1 MCPRVLL
8 IVGVVLCFL
17 GFQNADTRVK
27 AADSAADQPVR
38 EVIHVRDRPG
48 FILTPVKAS
57 PRPQPWVWYAPTLG
71 NRLPGKEETWMFER
85 LLGQGIAIAG
95 VDVGES
101 YGSPQGCEVFQA
113 FYELLTQQRGY
124 SPQPVLLARSRG
136 GLMLYNWAVDHPD
149 CVAGIAGIYPVS
161 NIASYPG
168 VAQAAPAYGLTAE
181 GLQQQLD
188 TFNPVARI
196 AKLAA
201 AGVPVFHLHGDADKV
216 VPLEDNSELLATRYR
231 AARGAFELEIVPGG
245 GHTMA
250 RSWFEST
257 RLTDFM
263 IQHAL
268 AAVGQP
274 STTAASA
281 AEPVTIR
288 GTLRGGI
295 VAVGGETTG
304 WVLEVADAEEPRRL
318 EVDMQAITEPEQ
330 FLGVPVTIIGT
341 LGRHDYVER
350 GTVAVLRAV
359 QIEK

>member
-17 GFQNADTRVK
+17 GFQNADTRVQ

-38 EVIHVRDRPG
+38 EAVHVRDRPG

-101 YGSPQGCEVFQA
+101 YGSPRGCEVFQA

-216 VPLEDNSELLATRYR
+216 VSLEDNSGLLATRYR
-231 AARGAFELEIVPGG
+231 AAGGTFELEQVPGG
-245 GHTMA
+245 GHTME

-257 RLTDFM
+257 GLTDFM
-263 IQHAL
+263 IRRAL
-268 AAVGQP
+268 AGIEQP
-274 STTAASA
+274 TAAA
-281 AEPVTIR
+281 AAAQTVTLR
-288 GTLRGGI
+288 GTLHGSI

-304 WVLEVADAEEPRRL
+304 WVLEVANAEERRRL
-318 EVDMQAITEPEQ
+318 EVDMQAIAEPER
-330 FLGVPVTIIGT
+330 FSDIPVTITGT
-341 LGRHDYVER
+341 LVTKDYVER
-350 GTVAVLRAV
+350 GTVTILRAKD
-359 QIEK
+359 IEN

>member
-1 MCPRVLL
+1 MCPRMLL
-8 IVGVVLCFL
+8 IVGVILCCL
-17 GFQNADTRVK
+17 RFQNADTRVQ

-38 EVIHVRDRPG
+38 EVVHVRDRPG
-48 FILTPVKAS
+48 FILIPHKAS
-57 PRPQPWVWYAPTLG
+57 PAPQPWVWYAPTLG
-71 NRLPGKEETWMFER
+71 SRLPGKEETWMFER

-124 SPQPVLLARSRG
+124 SLQPVLLARSRG
-136 GLMLYNWAVDHPD
+136 GLMLYNWAADHPD

-168 VAQAAPAYGLTAE
+168 VARAAPAYGLTAE

-196 AKLAA
+196 AGLAA
-201 AGVPVFHLHGDADKV
+201 AGVPVVHLHGDADGV
-216 VPLEDNSELLATRYR
+216 VPLEENSELLATRYR
-231 AARGAFELEIVPGG
+231 AAGGTFELEIVPGG

-250 RSWFEST
+250 RRWFEST

-263 IQHAL
+263 IRRAL
-268 AAVGQP
+268 AGHERPPATETVRL
-274 STTAASA
+274 
-281 AEPVTIR
+281 R
-288 GTLRGGI
+288 GTLHGNI

-304 WVLEVADAEEPRRL
+304 WVLEYAGEAGPRRL
-318 EVDMQAITEPEQ
+318 EVDMRAITEPEQ
-330 FLGVPVTIIGT
+330 FLGVPVTITGT
-341 LGRHDYVER
+341 LGSHEYVER
-350 GTVAVLRAV
+350 GSVAVLRAI

>member
-1 MCPRVLL
+1 MSPRMLL
-8 IVGVVLCFL
+8 IVGVVLCCR
-17 GFQNADTRVK
+17 GFQNVDTRVQ
-27 AADSAADQPVR
+27 AADSAVDQPGR
-38 EVIHVRDRPG
+38 EVVHVRDRPG
-48 FILTPVKAS
+48 FILAPVKAS
-57 PRPQPWVWYAPTLG
+57 PTPQPWVWYAPTLG
-71 NRLPGKEETWMFER
+71 NRLPGKEEAWMFER
-85 LLGQGIAIAG
+85 LLNRGIAIAG

-101 YGSPQGCEVFQA
+101 YGSPQGSAVFQA

-136 GLMLYNWAVDHPD
+136 GLMLYNWAADHPD

-161 NIASYPG
+161 NITSYPG
-168 VAQAAPAYGLTAE
+168 VARAAPAYGLTAE

-196 AKLAA
+196 AGLAA
-201 AGVPVFHLHGDADKV
+201 AGVPVLHLHGDADGV
-216 VPLEDNSELLATRYR
+216 VPLEENSELLATRYR
-231 AARGAFELEIVPGG
+231 ASGGTFELEIVPGG

-250 RSWFEST
+250 RRWFEST

-263 IQHAL
+263 IRRAL
-268 AAVGQP
+268 AGHERPPA
-274 STTAASA
+274 TEAAT
-281 AEPVTIR
+281 ETVRLR
-288 GTLRGGI
+288 GTLHGNI

-304 WVLEVADAEEPRRL
+304 WVLECAGEVGPRRL

-341 LGRHDYVER
+341 LGRHEYVER
-350 GTVAVLRAV
+350 GAVTVLRAV